1 MSMEEICR
9 RDGLLAEER
18 GVVRVPFLVK
28 GRLVLPPKMGR
39 EEVEAA
45 FSGAD
50 RDTYYLK
57 LPQAQLIREPI
68 IDRESMQVT
77 PEFLYQV
84 MPPLNPLD
92 LVETDVDKLVR
103 GPYGLAVDDLVAFV
117 QAIGD
122 GLQQDWA
129 TVERVRRLCG
139 RTMEHPEVYLDG
151 AFAAL
156 RSGFDPET
164 ARRMI
169 DRELGI
175 WNIPGGRFLE
185 GWVEVPAE
193 VLPGLVPL
201 LAQSL
206 GDGGQAVGLPAGPVT
221 LRAMPTRQLHITAG
235 NAPEVPMV
243 SALRLILSKSAGAV
257 KIPFGSTLPGAMVGL
272 AALATVPD
280 HPLTQNLSIVY
291 WRGGDEGIENILFAP
306 GAFDRIVVWGAPG
319 AVTSVQAR
327 ALFTKVVAFNPRY
340 GVSLIGREAFAGD
353 VRQVAFLAAMDTM
366 IYSQKAC
373 TASLVHYV
381 EGSSA
386 QAEAYAGHLI
396 EILDLWDAL
405 APPFPLPAVRGQL
418 KRLRRGRYAGAA
430 WRSNT
435 RNGEHTSAI
444 LLTPGEF
451 DILDH
456 PLSRVVVV
464 RPVEDLAGAL
474 TYLHAG
480 VSTAGVYPESRRM
493 ALRDRI
499 AARGVSNVLPLGG
512 CDRIVPGAPHDGM
525 IVLSELVDWKSG

>member
-1 MSMEEICR
+1 MEEICR
-9 RDGLLAEER
+9 RHHLLTEER

-28 GRLVLPPKMGR
+28 GKLVLPPEMGR
-39 EEVEAA
+39 EEVELA
-45 FSGAD
+45 FSEAD
-50 RDTYYLK
+50 RDTRYLK
-57 LPQAQLIREPI
+57 LPQAQLIREPM
-68 IDRESMQVT
+68 IDREAMQVT
-77 PEFLYQV
+77 PEYLYQV

-92 LVETDVDKLVR
+92 LVETDIDKLVR
-103 GPYGLAVDDLVAFV
+103 GPYDLAVDDLVAFA

-122 GLQQDWA
+122 GLEQDWA
-129 TVERVRRLCG
+129 TVERVRQLCG
-139 RTMEHPEVYLDG
+139 RTMEHPELYLDG

-156 RSGFDPET
+156 RSGFDPQT

-169 DRELGI
+169 DRELAI
-175 WNIPGGRFLE
+175 WNLPGSQFLE
-185 GWVEVPAE
+185 GWVEVSAE

-206 GDGGQAVGLPAGPVT
+206 GGGGGVAGLPARPT
-221 LRAMPTRQLHITAG
+221 SLRAMPTRQLHITAG

-243 SALRLILSKSAGAV
+243 SALRLILSKSAGV
-257 KIPFGSTLPGAMVGL
+257 IKMPFGSTLPGAMLGL
-272 AALATVPD
+272 AAMATVPN

-291 WRGGDEGIENILFAP
+291 WQGGDEHIENVLFAP

-327 ALFTKVVAFNPRY
+327 ALFTKVVSFNPRY

-353 VRQVAFLAAMDTM
+353 LQQVAFLAAMDTM

-381 EGSSA
+381 EGSTG
-386 QAEAYAGHLI
+386 QVEAYGQHLI
-396 EILDLWDAL
+396 EILGQWDAL

-418 KRLRRGRYAGAA
+418 RRMRRGRYARAD
-430 WRSNT
+430 WRTNT
-435 RNGEHTSAI
+435 KNGEHTSAI
-444 LLTPGEF
+444 VLTPEEF

-456 PLSRVVVV
+456 PLSRLVVV
-464 RPVEDLAGAL
+464 RPVEDLTEVL

-480 VSTAGVYPESRRM
+480 VSTVGVYPESSRM

-499 AARGVSNVLPLGG
+499 AARGVSNVLPLGQ
-512 CDRIVPGAPHDGM
+512 CERIVPGAPHDGM
-525 IVLSELVDWKSG
+525 MVLSELVDWKSA